1 MKTLKNKKA
10 FTLVELIVVIA
21 IIGILSAVLIP
32 SITGYI
38 AKAKES
44 NALQEAKAIYNVYY
58 TYTTELAGEQTDA
71 GNKTFTDYYKEVT
84 NENFTGSVWIAY
96 AVVDSTPTKLTEHF
110 GNVYKNST
118 VDTTPSYFIYKSGSI
133 YVKVLL
139 NGTASIATE
148 TDYNSNDFSE

>member
-84 NENFTGSVWIAY
+84 KETVAGSVWIAY
-96 AVVDSTPTKLTEHF
+96 AVDGSTRTKLTEDF
-110 GNVYKNST
+110 GNVYKNGA
-118 VDTTPSYFIYKSGSI
+118 DDITPSYFIYKSGSI

-139 NGTASIATE
+139 NGTASIAT
-148 TDYNSNDFSE
+148 TADYDDSDFS